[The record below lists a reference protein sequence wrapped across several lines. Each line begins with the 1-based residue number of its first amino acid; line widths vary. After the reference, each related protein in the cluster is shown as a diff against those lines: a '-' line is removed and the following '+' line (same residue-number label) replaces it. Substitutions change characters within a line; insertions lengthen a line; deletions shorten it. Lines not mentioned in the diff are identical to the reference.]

1 MTQRT
6 RTESDALEVL
16 RAAFTSGCKYCLHI
30 RATCPV
36 CAGVF

>member
-6 RTESDALEVL
+6 RTESDALEEL
-16 RAAFTSGCKYCLHI
+16 RVAFTSRCVYCMRI

-36 CAGVF
+36 CAGVY